1 MLDKLEKAKVLVTQM
16 RELLSDN
23 ESAMYVDSYL
33 NAVDVEVTR
42 QINNIKDYMSA
53 KEKVDSG
60 ETYNLGLYGKPSPIG
75 GKVSAISEDEASRTM
90 QQIQEEKILKPLN
103 EAKEGQLSDS
113 LDDIADYKL
122 DFPEAKCLDCDDNW

>member
-1 MLDKLEKAKVLVTQM
+1 MLDKLEKAKVLVSQM

-75 GKVSAISEDEASRTM
+75 GKVSAISDDEASRTITE
-90 QQIQEEKILKPLN
+90 IQTEKIVKPLQ
-103 EAKEGQLSDS
+103 ETMEGRLSDS

-122 DFPEAKCLDCDDNW
+122 DFPEAKCLDCDDN

>member
-1 MLDKLEKAKVLVTQM
+1 
-16 RELLSDN
+16 SDN

-122 DFPEAKCLDCDDNW
+122 DFPEAKCLDCDDN

>member
-122 DFPEAKCLDCDDNW
+122 DFPEAKCLDCDDN

>member
-60 ETYNLGLYGKPSPIG
+60 ETYNLGMYSKPSPIG
-75 GKVSAISEDEASRTM
+75 GKVSAISEDEATRTK
-90 QQIQEEKILKPLN
+90 QQIEVEKVMQPLYQQM
-103 EAKEGQLSDS
+103 EGRLSDS

>member
-1 MLDKLEKAKVLVTQM
+1 MLDKLEKAKVLVKQI

-75 GKVSAISEDEASRTM
+75 GKVSAISEDEASRTITE
-90 QQIQEEKILKPLN
+90 IQTEKIVKPLQ
-103 EAKEGQLSDS
+103 ETMEGRLSDS

-122 DFPEAKCLDCDDNW
+122 DFPEAKCLDCDDN

>member
-1 MLDKLEKAKVLVTQM
+1 MLDKLEKAKVLVTQI

-75 GKVSAISEDEASRTM
+75 GKVSAISEDEASRTITE
-90 QQIQEEKILKPLN
+90 IQTEKIVKPLQ
-103 EAKEGQLSDS
+103 ETMEGRLSDS

-122 DFPEAKCLDCDDNW
+122 DFPEAKCPDCDDNW

>member
-1 MLDKLEKAKVLVTQM
+1 MLDKLEKAKVLVTQI

-75 GKVSAISEDEASRTM
+75 GKVSAISEDEASRTITE
-90 QQIQEEKILKPLN
+90 IQTEKIVKPLQ
-103 EAKEGQLSDS
+103 ETMEGRLSDS

-122 DFPEAKCLDCDDNW
+122 DFPEAKCLDCDDN

>member
-1 MLDKLEKAKVLVTQM
+1 MLDKLEKAKVLVTQI

-75 GKVSAISEDEASRTM
+75 GKVSAISEDEASRTITE
-90 QQIQEEKILKPLN
+90 IQTEKIVKPLQ
-103 EAKEGQLSDS
+103 ETMEGRLSDS

>member
-1 MLDKLEKAKVLVTQM
+1 MLDKLEKAKVLVSQM

-75 GKVSAISEDEASRTM
+75 GKVSAISDDEASRTITE
-90 QQIQEEKILKPLN
+90 IQTEKIVKPLQ
-103 EAKEGQLSDS
+103 ETMEGRLSDS

>member
-1 MLDKLEKAKVLVTQM
+1 MLVTQI

-75 GKVSAISEDEASRTM
+75 GKVSAISEDEASRTITE
-90 QQIQEEKILKPLN
+90 IQTEKIVKPLQ
-103 EAKEGQLSDS
+103 ETMEGRLSDS

-122 DFPEAKCLDCDDNW
+122 DFPEAKCLDCDDN